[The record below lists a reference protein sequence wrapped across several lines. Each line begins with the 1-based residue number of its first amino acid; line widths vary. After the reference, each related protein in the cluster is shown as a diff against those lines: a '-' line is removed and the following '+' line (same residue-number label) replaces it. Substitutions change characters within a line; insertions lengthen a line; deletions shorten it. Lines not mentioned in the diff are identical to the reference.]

1 MDAGSAYAA
10 YNGTPDANCTLR
22 SQGEPP
28 RFPDH
33 STSMHSCRLRGKRSY
48 SQSVP
53 YRPALD
59 VRNLIMADRNP
70 YVPGHSIWPHQS
82 AATAL
87 ARPGA
92 LVIACQF
99 HHEVKKSAGLCRHV
113 VPGRVVDV

>member
-1 MDAGSAYAA
+1 MRFARGSA
-10 YNGTPDANCTLR
+10 
-22 SQGEPP
+22 
-28 RFPDH
+28 
-33 STSMHSCRLRGKRSY
+33 
-48 SQSVP
+48 
-53 YRPALD
+53 RPALD

-70 YVPGHSIWPHQS
+70 YVTGHLIWPRQS